1 MRKLVITSLIS
12 ILMLGSTVSAEV
24 VRPND
29 FHGVAEEDDLR
40 ELYFESPIK
49 HEEKVEQ
56 NFFVRGFK
64 PHPDNSDEISEQRE
78 TSSQP
83 VFQKYRIKISNYFKI
98 KEHEEQVKELEKLRQ
113 ELEAG
118 ENSLDDLDDNEF
130 EELKNRNLEKV
141 LVDENGNETKP
152 SKFSKVKNFFKLKK
166 DKTSSEKIEETDVQA
181 EESQAEEP
189 AQKSLSGGVNKI
201 VASKNVILD
210 CEKLVYDDTSSELNA
225 SGNPIMTFP
234 QQQVTLKADKLV
246 YNTESN
252 IIKAFDNVELT
263 RDGVPIYGDYLQI
276 DMNDESGIVK
286 NMTSGTKT
294 MLINAKEVVA
304 SEDTIE
310 LADGSVVG
318 EGDYVLRLYSENVGS
333 NFDND
338 ILPDDKKFLLSENGL
353 KVNLKAQEVY
363 VTSKKQHDVITFKD
377 VDFYHEGNHLYRL
390 PSITGHTNKNHEYFV
405 GNYPEMGSM
414 PNVGTY
420 IGPGF
425 AFDVPTGGSM
435 KFIPFFNYSAGAGVG
450 AALKYISGTN
460 LTEAYYGTT
469 KSKIVIRGKQDLDD
483 RLYLQYG
490 VNSYLDDWFL
500 GSTLGKYRA
509 DLVYRDAVTIPNTLT
524 KGLDATFTQR
534 ASLGYV
540 QASNY
545 KRRHES
551 LPVSNIGT
559 MKFRY
564 MAELRQNLFKYRN
577 YDEQLAL
584 NLDWFLRGS
593 ASVYGTGDTQ
603 FVGITGPML
612 RSQYKWWLQ
621 DLGLF
626 VSGYQDGTPM
636 PQVDA
641 YRYGHTFLY
650 IKEGFKLGKYLA
662 LSWRGSVAVSR
673 DTPNNTLF
681 QENGFFLSVGPD
693 DGKIIVGYDFT
704 RERAYLLFSTAINM
718 KGTSVDYKK
727 MVIKNP
733 ENFNRR
739 SEKVVP
745 VSFDEPKKKPEL
757 THATVIELEDPNKEQ
772 PE

>member
-24 VRPND
+24 IRQKD
-29 FHGVAEEDDLR
+29 FYGIAEDDDLK
-40 ELYFESPIK
+40 EFYFESPSK
-49 HEEKVEQ
+49 PEEKLEQ
-56 NFFVRGFK
+56 NFFVRGVK
-64 PHPDNSDEISEQRE
+64 TYPDNSEEV
-78 TSSQP
+78 SSQQKTNAQP

-98 KEHEEQVKELEKLRQ
+98 KEHEEQVKEIERLKQ
-113 ELEAG
+113 ELEAE
-118 ENSLDDLDDNEF
+118 ENSLNDLDDKEF
-130 EELKNRNLEKV
+130 EKLKNRNLERV
-141 LVDENGNETKP
+141 LVDENGDEVQP
-152 SKFSKVKNFFKLKK
+152 SKFSKIKNFFKFKK
-166 DKTSSEKIEETDVQA
+166 DKMTSDKTEDTDIQA
-181 EESQAEEP
+181 EETPTETSAE
-189 AQKSLSGGVNKI
+189 KSLSGGVNKI

-210 CEKLVYDDTSSELNA
+210 CDKLVYDDTSSELNA

-234 QQQVTLKADKLV
+234 QQNVTLKADKLI

-276 DMNDESGIVK
+276 DMNDESAVVK
-286 NMTSGTKT
+286 NMKSGNKT

-304 SEDTIE
+304 SEDKIE
-310 LADGSVVG
+310 LADGYVVG
-318 EGDYVLRLYSENVGS
+318 EGDYVLKLHSENVGTD
-333 NFDND
+333 FDND
-338 ILPDDKKFLLSENGL
+338 IMPDDKKFLVTENGL
-353 KVNLKAQEVY
+353 QVNLKAQEVY
-363 VTSKKQHDVITFKD
+363 VTSKKQHDVISFKD
-377 VDFYHEGNHLYRL
+377 IDIYHEGNHLYRL
-390 PSITGHTNKNHEYFV
+390 PSLTGHTNKDHEYFI
-405 GNYPEMGSM
+405 GNYPELGSI

-425 AFDVPTGGSM
+425 AFDVPTGGTM

-450 AALKYISGTN
+450 ASLKYISGTN
-460 LTEAYYGTT
+460 FTEAYYGTA
-469 KSKIVIRGKQDLDD
+469 KSKIVIRGKQILDD
-483 RLYLQYG
+483 RLFLQYG
-490 VNSYLDDWFL
+490 VNSYLNDWFL

-509 DLVYRDAVTIPNTLT
+509 DLVYKDSVTIPNTLT
-524 KGLDATFTQR
+524 KGLDATYTQR
-534 ASLGYV
+534 ASIGYI
-540 QASNY
+540 QASDY
-545 KRRHES
+545 DRRHES
-551 LPVSNIGT
+551 LPSSNIGT

-564 MAELRQNLFKYRN
+564 MAELKQNLFKYRN
-577 YDEQLAL
+577 KDEQFAL

-603 FVGITGPML
+603 FIGITGPMV

-650 IKEGFKLGKYLA
+650 IREGLKLGKYLA

-718 KGTSVDYKK
+718 KGTRVDYKK

-745 VSFDEPKKKPEL
+745 ISFDEPKKKSNL
-757 THATVIELEDPNKEQ
+757 THATVIELDDPNKEQ